1 MLVPELLA
9 GPYTPPACIVGDL
22 LDDEV
27 DGRVEVGGWTSAPI
41 SWPRR
46 KKTGRPSLILTPELA
61 RAVRMESVE
70 AVCYWWGVGAT
81 KVWMW
86 RKALGVGRVTDG
98 TRQLLQARTGVPAD
112 AAAAGRARAALPEA
126 RARMAQAK
134 RGRPASSATREALR
148 SAAQATKPAGW
159 GMRANAWMLAG
170 KQAKA
175 MALAV
180 QAARVARADAAM
192 MGMELSPAVL
202 RGRAIVLAIDA
213 DGGAWSLELISD
225 DGVQSWVRRPMR
237 AEDIE
242 ACECLECK

>member
-1 MLVPELLA
+1 
-9 GPYTPPACIVGDL
+9 
-22 LDDEV
+22 
-27 DGRVEVGGWTSAPI
+27 
-41 SWPRR
+41 
-46 KKTGRPSLILTPELA
+46 
-61 RAVRMESVE
+61 
-70 AVCYWWGVGAT
+70 
-81 KVWMW
+81 
-86 RKALGVGRVTDG
+86 
-98 TRQLLQARTGVPAD
+98 
-112 AAAAGRARAALPEA
+112 
-126 RARMAQAK
+126 
-134 RGRPASSATREALR
+134 
-148 SAAQATKPAGW
+148 
-159 GMRANAWMLAG
+159 MLAG

-242 ACECLECK
+242 ACECLESK